1 VDLLKAFSMGKS
13 FDDYTS
19 DALLRS
25 AVERQFEIVGEA
37 LNNLSKVDAQLASSI
52 PDLRRI
58 VAFRNVLI
66 HGYAT
71 IDDALVWQ
79 VLSTRVPALD
89 EVLNVSL
96 ARGGTGQGRVTS
108 QPAGIDCTYTT
119 TSTIGTCVNAFYPVG
134 TQVRLEARPAA
145 GSQFLGWA
153 VEKSC
158 PDAPDVT
165 VLAGVAHICRPVFR
179 LR

>member
-1 VDLLKAFSMGKS
+1 MGKS

-89 EVLNVSL
+89 EVLNRL
-96 ARGGTGQGRVTS
+96 LGQLDT
-108 QPAGIDCTYTT
+108 
-119 TSTIGTCVNAFYPVG
+119 
-134 TQVRLEARPAA
+134 
-145 GSQFLGWA
+145 
-153 VEKSC
+153 
-158 PDAPDVT
+158 
-165 VLAGVAHICRPVFR
+165 
-179 LR
+179 

>member
-1 VDLLKAFSMGKS
+1 MGKS
-13 FDDYTS
+13 FNDYAS

-37 LNNLSKVDAQLASSI
+37 LNNLPKVDAQLASSI

-66 HGYAT
+66 NGYAT

-89 EVLNVSL
+89 EVLNSVGRPPAEPCTATFASL
-96 ARGGTGQGRVTS
+96 S
-108 QPAGIDCTYTT
+108 SPH
-119 TSTIGTCVNAFYPVG
+119 
-134 TQVRLEARPAA
+134 A
-145 GSQFLGWA
+145 GS
-153 VEKSC
+153 
-158 PDAPDVT
+158 PP
-165 VLAGVAHICRPVFR
+165 
-179 LR
+179 